1 MPRSQYLSRNTPSET
16 ITTVRCRPHRNSGC
30 KVEAHRSRV
39 LTTVT
44 DVAQR
49 NGVTRQTVHA
59 WLRRYA
65 SHRIAGLVDKI
76 PIAEQSLSLCS

>member
-1 MPRSQYLSRNTPSET
+1 
-16 ITTVRCRPHRNSGC
+16 
-30 KVEAHRSRV
+30 VEQRLKAV
-39 LTTVT
+39 QEILDGATVT

>member
-1 MPRSQYLSRNTPSET
+1 M
-16 ITTVRCRPHRNSGC
+16 
-30 KVEAHRSRV
+30 
-39 LTTVT
+39 T